1 MPNATLVNFAAGETS
16 PRSRGRFDLDW
27 FRSSCEKMLNFVPEV
42 PGSAAYRYAFKA
54 VAQTRGGAVARLVP
68 FVLNSARSF
77 QFEFT
82 TGKMRVYKNDVL
94 LTVSRTT
101 ITAITKASPA
111 KITVTST
118 TGLANGDEVVLAD
131 IEGMPELNGR
141 QVLLTNKAGSTYE
154 LRDPVTN
161 AAIDSI
167 SYGAYTS
174 GGTVREVY
182 EIDAPY
188 LEDDLVNLQWAPDGN
203 TATMYLTCLGYAP
216 RKLTVDSAD
225 VFTLATY
232 SRTNDPLTPGATLTI
247 NGIYRS
253 GEAIAFV
260 GAVAAGRTLI
270 TFPAGTTVDETATYT
285 FAGVVGTTEINAGT
299 YRLQVTDIFTEFGA
313 YGSSTVVWARLI
325 TTTGGEV
332 NSAAWTAYVSD
343 GTATPASETPIG
355 CAFYE
360 SRLWFL
366 GTNARPN
373 VTMGSMA
380 PDDDGNPRYD
390 NFTGGTA
397 PDDAC
402 FFALAPAGGQVDYL
416 TWGRG
421 TSKFFFAGSFG
432 GPFRI
437 SGSGLDEPITPGS
450 INVRQIDLTG
460 CESVMAAGG
469 SRIFFVQRG
478 GTAIRT
484 LRYNTDLDDYESY
497 DMMLN
502 AEHIADSPLQRVVL
516 QTGRPDVLWV
526 IREDGVLA
534 GVTVQGNEN
543 VAGWH
548 RHTAGGTDAK
558 FLDIQTLPRTD
569 KNDQLWTVTE
579 RTVGGVT
586 RRYVEIQADPVVFP
600 DLEDFYTGKANKA
613 EDLERW
619 KNAVYRRQE
628 EYVFLDCAGT
638 YNGADRGT
646 AAGATLT
653 PGALEGEGVNFE
665 ASEDVFKASDV
676 GSELW
681 KKPDRETGVG
691 SGRAV
696 ITAYIDAQNVTCDI
710 EEDFDSVDAIES
722 GAWHFA
728 VDTIYVPHLDGET
741 VGVVVDGAVYSDGLG
756 TVGQVATVVDAKVP
770 LSEVAAVVHVGFVYE
785 GFLKTHNLELTAG
798 GQGPAQAKPR
808 TISEAVIRF
817 LSSLGVDFGTDIYD
831 LQELEHRT
839 AQDAQD
845 RPEPVFSGQKRVPI
859 KDNTAREEGKY
870 VIVSQR
876 VPQPCIVQ
884 SIDLVFD
891 NPEVA

>member
-42 PGSAAYRYAFKA
+42 PGSATYRYAFKEA
-54 VAQTRGGAVARLVP
+54 AQTRAGGVARLVP
-68 FVLNSARSF
+68 FVLSSSRSY
-77 QFEFT
+77 QLEFT
-82 TGKMRVYKNDVL
+82 DGKMRVYKDDVL
-94 LTVSRTT
+94 AAVYRTT

-111 KITVTST
+111 KITVAST
-118 TGLANGDEVVLAD
+118 TNLSNGDEVVLAG

-141 QVLLTNKAGSTYE
+141 QVLLTNKVGSTYE

-161 AAIDSI
+161 DPIDSTT
-167 SYGAYTS
+167 YGAWTS
-174 GGTVREVY
+174 GGTVSEVY
-182 EIDAPY
+182 EINTPY
-188 LEDDLVNLQWAPDGN
+188 STDKLNDLQWAPDGN
-203 TATMYLTCLGYAP
+203 TGTMYLTCLGVAP

-225 VFTLATY
+225 VFTLGTY
-232 SRTNDPLTPGATLTI
+232 SRTADPFSGGVALNATGVELGGTYAVVDFPLGTSIDETI
-247 NGIYRS
+247 PYDF
-253 GEAIAFV
+253 AAFV
-260 GAVAAGRTLI
+260 GTVELNGNSYTMVPIGGYYIPEYPPTAVRCYI
-270 TFPAGTTVDETATYT
+270 Y
-285 FAGVVGTTEINAGT
+285 N
-299 YRLQVTDIFTEFGA
+299 
-313 YGSSTVVWARLI
+313 S
-325 TTTGGEV
+325 TTGAQILS
-332 NSAAWTAYVSD
+332 SALTAWVSG

-355 CAFYE
+355 VAFYE

-373 VTMGSMA
+373 VVFGSMA

-516 QTGRPDVLWV
+516 QTGRPDVLWA

-548 RHTAGGTDAK
+548 RHHAGGTDAK
-558 FLDIQTLPRTD
+558 FLDVQTLPRTD
-569 KNDQLWTVTE
+569 KNDQLWAVTE
-579 RTVGGVT
+579 RTVNGVT

-600 DLEDFYTGKANKA
+600 DLEDFYTGKENKA
-613 EDLERW
+613 DDLERW

-638 YNGADRGT
+638 YNGSDRGV
-646 AAGATLT
+646 AAEATLT

-710 EEDFDSVDAIES
+710 DEDFDSVEAIDA

-756 TVGQVATVVDAKVP
+756 TVGQVATVVDAKVQ

-839 AQDAQD
+839 AEDAQD

-859 KDNTAREEGKY
+859 KDNTTREEGKY

-891 NPEVA
+891 NSEVA

>member
-42 PGSAAYRYAFKA
+42 PGSASYRYAFKV
-54 VAQTRGGAVARLVP
+54 VAQTRGGGVARLVP
-68 FVLNSARSF
+68 FVLSSSSSF
-77 QFEFT
+77 QLEFT
-82 TGKMRVYKNDVL
+82 AGYMRVYKDDVL
-94 LTVSRTT
+94 LTTARTT
-101 ITAITKASPA
+101 ITAITNQSPA
-111 KITVTST
+111 RITVAST
-118 TGLANGDEVVLAD
+118 TNLSNGDEVVLAE

-141 QVLLTNKAGSTYE
+141 QVKITNNAGSTYE

-161 AAIDSI
+161 EPINSI
-167 SYGAYTS
+167 PYGAYTS
-174 GGTVREVY
+174 GGTVSEVY
-182 EIDAPY
+182 QIASPY
-188 LEDDLVNLQWAPDGN
+188 LASDLDNLQWAADGN
-203 TATMYLTCLGYAP
+203 TATMYLTCIGHAP

-232 SRTNDPLTPGATLTI
+232 SRTADPLTPGSTLTV

-253 GEAIAFV
+253 GESIAFV
-260 GAVAAGRTLI
+260 GTVAAGRTLI
-270 TFPAGTTVDETATYT
+270 TFPLGTVVDESIIYT
-285 FAGVVGTTEINAGT
+285 FAAVVGTTEINAGT
-299 YRLQVTDIFTEFGA
+299 YRLQVTDIYTEFGA
-313 YGSSTVVWARLI
+313 YGSATAVWARLI
-325 TTTGGEV
+325 NTTGGEV
-332 NSAAWTAYVSD
+332 NSAAWTAYVSG
-343 GTATPASETPIG
+343 GTATPSSETPIG

-373 VTMGSMA
+373 VALGSMA
-380 PDDDGNPRYD
+380 PDNDGNPRYD

-397 PDDAC
+397 ADNAC

-421 TSKFFFAGSFG
+421 TSKFLFAGSYG

-437 SGSGLDEPITPGS
+437 SGSGLDEPITPTS

-460 CESVMAAGG
+460 CEAVMAAGG

-478 GTAIRT
+478 GTSIRA
-484 LRYNTDLDDYESY
+484 LRYNSDLDDYESY

-502 AEHIADSPLQRVVL
+502 AEHIADSPLQRCVL

-548 RHTAGGTDAK
+548 RHKAGGTDAK

-569 KNDQLWTVTE
+569 KNDQLWAVTE

-586 RRYVEIQADPVVFP
+586 RRYVEVQADPVVFP
-600 DLEDFYTGKANKA
+600 DLEDFYTGPENKA
-613 EDLERW
+613 ADLARW

-628 EYVFLDCAGT
+628 EYIFLDCAGT

-646 AAGATLT
+646 AAAATLT
-653 PGALEGEGVNFE
+653 PGALTGTGVAFT
-665 ASEDVFKASDV
+665 ASAAVFKATDV
-676 GSELW
+676 DSELW
-681 KKPDRETGVG
+681 KKPNRETGEG
-691 SGRAV
+691 AGRAV
-696 ITAYIDAQNVTCDI
+696 ITAYVSPTEVTCEI
-710 EEDFDSVDAIES
+710 VEDFDSVDAVAA

-756 TVGQVATVVDAKVP
+756 TVGQVATVDEGKVQ

-785 GFLKTHNLELTAG
+785 GFIKTHNLELTAG
-798 GQGPAQAKPR
+798 NNGPAQAKPR
-808 TISEAVIRF
+808 TISGAVIRF
-817 LSSLGVDFGTDIYD
+817 LASLGVDFGTDIYD
-831 LQELEHRT
+831 LEQLEHRT

-845 RPEPVFSGQKRVPI
+845 RPEPVFSGMRPI
-859 KDNTAREEGKY
+859 EIRDVTTREEGKY
-870 VIVSQR
+870 IIVSQR
-876 VPQPCIVQ
+876 VPQPCVVQ
-884 SIDLVFD
+884 SIDLHFD
-891 NPEVA
+891 TTEVG